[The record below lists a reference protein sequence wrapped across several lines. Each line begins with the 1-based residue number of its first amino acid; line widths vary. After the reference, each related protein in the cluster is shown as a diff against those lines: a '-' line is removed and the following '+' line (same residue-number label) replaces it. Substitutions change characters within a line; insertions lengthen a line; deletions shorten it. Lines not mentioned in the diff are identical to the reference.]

1 LSPQGTL
8 VVLMGVN
15 AWPAIQK
22 KLLVAGWSA
31 SKPIAAIESGT
42 WSTQR
47 EVLTTLARSVDDFHR
62 AHLAAPAVIVVGEV
76 ARLGKKFNWL
86 RQQKPL
92 LGKKVVVTRGVHQ
105 NFEMTA
111 FLEEKGHEVFYPSRD
126 LNEHTDTS
134 GFNSVIEKID
144 AMAEADAVHVIWD
157 DQYKNSYFELGVAMS
172 LSKSIH
178 FVKAIYPD
186 ITNVPT
192 YQKVIQM
199 WELSS
204 AEE

>member
-1 LSPQGTL
+1 MIQND
-8 VVLMGVN
+8 GVT
-15 AWPAIQK
+15 A
-22 KLLVAGWSA
+22 L
-31 SKPIAAIESGT
+31 
-42 WSTQR
+42 
-47 EVLTTLARSVDDFHR
+47 
-62 AHLAAPAVIVVGEV
+62 VGEYKCPNCS
-76 ARLGKKFNWL
+76 AILSSDIEAITEHQSNCTGKSNNL
-86 RQQKPL
+86 DNLMIYLIAPEGQ
-92 LGKKVVVTRGVHQ
+92 T
-105 NFEMTA
+105 EYAA